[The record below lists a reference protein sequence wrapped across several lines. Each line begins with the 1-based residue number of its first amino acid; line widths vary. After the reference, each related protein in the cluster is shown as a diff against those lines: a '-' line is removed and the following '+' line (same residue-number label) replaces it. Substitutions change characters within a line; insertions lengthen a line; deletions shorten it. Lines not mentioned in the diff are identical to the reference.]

1 MERFCTLKVKRKPL
15 IGLCTSVQ
23 YLPIG
28 FPSEPLLSGQFEHK
42 NKKQGKGRWLQL
54 QTII

>member
-54 QTII
+54 QTL